1 MSKEARMTKPECA
14 SLIDRGVF
22 RHSDFVIPSTF
33 VIGLSSFVI
42 PARLSPTETTFQ
54 ELTWIKADWPRE
66 PYYSGSLPVGYGH
79 RQG

>member
-1 MSKEARMTKPECA
+1 LIAAFFVIRISSFLRHS
-14 SLIDRGVF
+14 SLGF
-22 RHSDFVIPSTF
+22 RHSLD
-33 VIGLSSFVI
+33 IGLSSFVI